1 LAGGDAPLVINPYA
15 DARSPSGAYAG
26 RMGPMLPE
34 PESQQSAMLRLISL
48 SACTIIVVFVT
59 IADIDGMLGKTAPV
73 VASSAV
79 ALAVAVTGLAWVV
92 VIGSETTART
102 MTVLTAV
109 GLAGALQVG
118 LLPEEAGY
126 LIIFVALIGIGME
139 LPLLPALTA
148 GFVVFAA
155 ANVSFLVAARL
166 PLSNIVSNDVG
177 AAFLFTVGLFI
188 RSARASQARARADQA
203 RAEGLL
209 AELRASQAARAEAA
223 ALTERTRLA
232 REIHDILAHSLTGL
246 VLALD
251 TAELLARRG
260 DADPDAPGA
269 DIGATGAD
277 PGAVPGAVPGAPRA
291 SGADTGTVALMLG
304 QVNRAQRIARE
315 GLADTRRAI
324 SALRGDEL
332 PGPALLDRLVRETSE
347 ATGSHAELTVAG
359 EPRPLAP
366 EVGLALYRTAQEAL
380 INTAKYAGRGGRAA
394 LSLSYRTDG
403 IELEIEDAPA
413 PDAAPHRS
421 GGPNSGA
428 LASGGLASGAR
439 TSGGLTFGGYGLT
452 GMRERAE
459 LLGGTLT
466 AGPTDQGFQVLLWLP
481 TGSPAH
487 QVPREAEAG

>member
-1 LAGGDAPLVINPYA
+1 LAGGDAPVVINPYA
-15 DARSPSGAYAG
+15 DARFPSGAYAG
-26 RMGPMLPE
+26 RMGPVLPE

-59 IADIDGMLGKTAPV
+59 IADINGMLGKTAPV
-73 VASSAV
+73 VAASAV

-126 LIIFVALIGIGME
+126 LIVFVALIGIGME

-155 ANVSFLVAARL
+155 ANVSFLVVARL
-166 PLSNIVSNDVG
+166 SPSNIVSNDVG

-209 AELRASQAARAEAA
+209 AELRASQAAQAEAA

-232 REIHDILAHSLTGL
+232 REIHDILAHSLSGL

-260 DADPDAPGA
+260 GADPDAAGA
-269 DIGATGAD
+269 DIGATGDD
-277 PGAVPGAVPGAPRA
+277 PGAALGAAPGAALGAPRA

-394 LSLSYRTDG
+394 LSLTYRTDG
-403 IELEIEDAPA
+403 IELEIEDARA

-421 GGPNSGA
+421 GGPTSDGPNSD
-428 LASGGLASGAR
+428 
-439 TSGGLTFGGYGLT
+439 GLTFGGYGLT

-481 TGSPAH
+481 TGSAAR

>member
-1 LAGGDAPLVINPYA
+1 MP
-15 DARSPSGAYAG
+15 
-26 RMGPMLPE
+26 PE
-34 PESQQSAMLRLISL
+34 TESQQSAMLRLISQ
-48 SACTIIVVFVT
+48 SACAIIAVFVT
-59 IADIDGMLGKTAPV
+59 LIAVHGMLGKTAPV
-73 VASSAV
+73 VAASAV
-79 ALAVAVTGLAWVV
+79 TLAVAVFGLVWVV
-92 VIGSETTART
+92 VIGTETTART

-109 GLAGALQVG
+109 GLAGAWQVG

-126 LIIFVALIGIGME
+126 LIVFVALIGIGME
-139 LPLLPALTA
+139 LPPLPALTA
-148 GFVVFAA
+148 GLIVIAA
-155 ANVSFLVAARL
+155 ANLSFLVAARL
-166 PLSNIVSNDVG
+166 SPSNIVSNDVG
-177 AAFLFTVGLFI
+177 AAFLFTVGLFV

-209 AELRASQAARAEAA
+209 AELRASQAALARAA

-260 DADPDAPGA
+260 GADPDGREAEMGA
-269 DIGATGAD
+269 G
-277 PGAVPGAVPGAPRA
+277 
-291 SGADTGTVALMLG
+291 GADTATVTLMLG

-347 ATGSHAELTVAG
+347 ATGSHAELAVAG

-394 LSLSYRTDG
+394 LSLTYRTDG
-403 IELEIEDAPA
+403 IELAIEDARA
-413 PDAAPHRS
+413 ADAAPHRS
-421 GGPNSGA
+421 GGPA
-428 LASGGLASGAR
+428 
-439 TSGGLTFGGYGLT
+439 SGGLTFGGYGLT

-481 TGSPAH
+481 SEATAP
-487 QVPREAEAG
+487 QVPRAEAG